1 MRLIPAIFRAVIYV
15 VHQSNVSTF
24 AMWWVTSGRLGTM
37 TIPSVTRLMKTSPNV
52 SNRPSVHTQ
61 TSFSIQSCGTCYA
74 ILYLCQRPLY
84 KILVKVR
91 NSKINV
97 LKIVL
102 IIVNINKEENKS
114 LISNQFSLL
123 KMIPPPPTNHFL
135 KRVLI
140 YEFWLPL
147 WYLQTLHWKR
157 RNIHVKQA
165 TTMASIHIV
174 YFSSQ

>member
-1 MRLIPAIFRAVIYV
+1 
-15 VHQSNVSTF
+15 
-24 AMWWVTSGRLGTM
+24 M

-123 KMIPPPPTNHFL
+123 KMIPPPPPHKSFFKESINIRILIAPLVSSNSSL
-135 KRVLI
+135 KKKE
-140 YEFWLPL
+140 Y
-147 WYLQTLHWKR
+147 TC
-157 RNIHVKQA
+157 
-165 TTMASIHIV
+165 
-174 YFSSQ
+174 